1 MTGYHNW
8 RTLPDYHLDFD
19 KLCTTFKK
27 RAQFSIK
34 FLLHLCLLKWS
45 FRCLFFIRG
54 SVISFLL
61 LKNHSLTNFLNCF
74 SSSQIF
80 GTFCT
85 ESTTAVSM
93 TSFMWIQDLQASI
106 FSELQGFLQVLQHPL
121 SFYPSIYRFMGMI
134 QRYGRK
140 ACLCLVN
147 YKRTAAKFCMCA
159 HLDACM
165 EARTCLVDVQWAIW
179 RSWYDPAQR
188 TMVKSALVDLDIHEK
203 SWLLWKMISS

>member
-61 LKNHSLTNFLNCF
+61 LKNHSLTKFLNCYSF
-74 SSSQIF
+74 SQIF

-121 SFYPSIYRFMGMI
+121 FLP
-134 QRYGRK
+134 Q
-140 ACLCLVN
+140 
-147 YKRTAAKFCMCA
+147 
-159 HLDACM
+159 HLQ
-165 EARTCLVDVQWAIW
+165 VHGH
-179 RSWYDPAQR
+179 DPA
-188 TMVKSALVDLDIHEK
+188 
-203 SWLLWKMISS
+203 LWKESMSLSCELQTNRCKILYVCTSGCLHGSSHMSRWCTESDLA